1 MKANSA
7 AGSTAVLSDMDDLL
21 EFDELDEPI
30 GKVDLEI
37 NLYMSKGGLQMEF
50 VNTRENRTERNTVTW
65 KEFLE

>member
-1 MKANSA
+1 M
-7 AGSTAVLSDMDDLL
+7 TFL

-50 VNTRENRTERNTVTW
+50 CQYKREQDGTTYLD
-65 KEFLE
+65 LEGTSGIAN